1 MMHFFS
7 RGLMRCR
14 VGGLRLADSPFSS
27 PRLVRDEES
36 KVAKSTFKIAQVTY
50 SLPPP
55 PFIETIFIEE
65 IRFLII

>member
-1 MMHFFS
+1 MHFFS

-14 VGGLRLADSPFSS
+14 VAGLRLADS

-36 KVAKSTFKIAQVTY
+36 KVAKSTFKIVQVTY

-55 PFIETIFIEE
+55 PFIGTIFIEE